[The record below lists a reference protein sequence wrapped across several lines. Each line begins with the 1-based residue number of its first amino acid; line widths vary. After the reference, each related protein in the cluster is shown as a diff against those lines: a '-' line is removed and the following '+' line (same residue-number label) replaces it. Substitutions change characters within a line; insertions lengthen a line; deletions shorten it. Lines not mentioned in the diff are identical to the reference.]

1 MRERDRLEP
10 SRIGRSSALLR
21 GALGGGCSERVEI
34 ENEMENEMKTSINL
48 RSTVYYRM
56 IFVKIRL
63 KSNFSVV
70 RHFLENVKTSEKLS

>member
-1 MRERDRLEP
+1 MNLRALADLQPSLEVP
-10 SRIGRSSALLR
+10 W
-21 GALGGGCSERVEI
+21 GGGCSERVEI

-48 RSTVYYRM
+48 RGTVYYRM

>member
-1 MRERDRLEP
+1 MRERDRFEP
-10 SRIGRSSALLR
+10 SRIGRSSALLT
-21 GALGGGCSERVEI
+21 GALGGGCSEGVEI

-63 KSNFSVV
+63 KWNFSVV
-70 RHFLENVKTSEKLS
+70 RHFLENVKTSERLS